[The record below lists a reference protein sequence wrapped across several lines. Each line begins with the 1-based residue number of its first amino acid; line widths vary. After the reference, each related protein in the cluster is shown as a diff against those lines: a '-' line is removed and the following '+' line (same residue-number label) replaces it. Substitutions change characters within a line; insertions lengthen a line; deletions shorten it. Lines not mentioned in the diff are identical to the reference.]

1 MRIAGGKVKGVRIS
15 PPAIRGARPTTEL
28 MREVIFNVLGKDR
41 ISGAR
46 ILDLFAGTGSLG
58 IEGLSRG
65 AEQAD
70 FVEAN
75 GKQCAVIQTNLR
87 LCGFEENGKV
97 YRMKAEQSLKV
108 LTGRYGVVVMDPPY
122 RLEEVGVIV
131 EKLSASNLVGDDGI
145 VAVGHSKRQMLT
157 ESYGALTRIKSSRH
171 GDSMVDFYIKGVS
184 R

>member
-1 MRIAGGKVKGVRIS
+1 MRIAAGKVKGVRIS

-28 MREVIFNVLGKDR
+28 MREVIFNVLGKTK

-46 ILDLFAGTGSLG
+46 ILDLFAGTGALG

-108 LTGRYGVVVMDPPY
+108 LRGKYGVVVMDPPY
-122 RLEEVGVIV
+122 RLEEIGTIV
-131 EKLSASNLVGDDGI
+131 EHLSASDLVVEDGI
-145 VAVGHSKRQMLT
+145 VVVGHSKRQMLAET
-157 ESYGALTRIKSSRH
+157 YGALARVKSSRH
-171 GDSMVDFYIKGVS
+171 GDSMVDFYINGVS
-184 R
+184 I